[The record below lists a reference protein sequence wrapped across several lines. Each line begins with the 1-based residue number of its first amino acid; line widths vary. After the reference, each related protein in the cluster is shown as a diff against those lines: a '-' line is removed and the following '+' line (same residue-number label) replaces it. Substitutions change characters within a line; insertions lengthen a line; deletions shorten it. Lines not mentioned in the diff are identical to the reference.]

1 MADRDRVLMGVPGY
15 VKLLEGTRLP
25 RMAPIRQSFEAVEAG
40 DPATAIRS
48 AMRAAD
54 CAAKIRPGMSVALT
68 VGSRGMAALD
78 QLVPAIVAELRA
90 AGAEPFIVPSMG
102 SHGGATA
109 EGQMKVLS
117 KLGITEESAG
127 CPIRSS
133 METVEL
139 GQLDNGM
146 PVRIDRL
153 AHEADGIVLFNRIK
167 PHTSFRHQNESGL
180 IKMLAIG
187 LGKQSG
193 ADNCH
198 AWGIDWLGPLIVD
211 MARVKLERASILF
224 GIGTIENA
232 YDRLSEVVVLPPE
245 GMIEAEQPLLQRAMR
260 NLPRLPLGP
269 LDGPLASGPLDVL
282 VVDEIGKEYAGT
294 GMDPN
299 ITGRASSNA
308 LTGGPDIS
316 RIAVLDV
323 SERSAGNANGVA
335 RADVVTDRLFDAFD
349 REAVY
354 ANCLTSNMLNSGALP
369 VSMPDDRS
377 AIMAA
382 VKTCGARDP
391 DAITMLRIPN
401 SLHLEYL
408 LASESLL
415 PELAA
420 RQGIEI
426 IGHPQEMRFDGA
438 GNLDH
443 GIWDGQNK

>member
-1 MADRDRVLMGVPGY
+1 MSVPGY

-25 RMAPIRQSFEAVEAG
+25 RLAPIRQSFAAKEAG
-40 DPATAIRS
+40 DPKAAVQK
-48 AMRAAD
+48 AMQETG
-54 CAAKIRPGMSVALT
+54 CAARVRPGMSVALT

-78 QLVPAIVAELRA
+78 ALVPAIVAELKA

-109 EGQMKVLS
+109 EGQLKVLA
-117 KLGITEESAG
+117 KLGITEASAG

-133 METVEL
+133 METVQIGE
-139 GQLDNGM
+139 LDNGM
-146 PVRIDRL
+146 PVRMDKL
-153 AHEADGIVLFNRIK
+153 AQEADGIVLFNRIK
-167 PHTSFRHQNESGL
+167 PHTSFRFPNESGL

-198 AWGIDWLGPLIVD
+198 AWGIDWLGPLIVE
-211 MARVKLERASILF
+211 MARVKLQRSPILF

-232 YDRLSEVVVLPPE
+232 YDRLSEIVVLPPE
-245 GMIEAEQPLLQRAMR
+245 GMVEAEQPYLQQAMR

-269 LDGPLASGPLDVL
+269 LDEPLASGPLDVL

-308 LTGGPDIS
+308 LTGGPDVA

-323 SERSAGNANGVA
+323 SERSGGNANGVA
-335 RADVVTDRLFDAFD
+335 RADVITDRLFNAFD

-391 DAITMLRIPN
+391 SAITMLRIPN

-408 LASESLL
+408 LASETLL
-415 PELAA
+415 DDLAKRPGIDILSEPE
-420 RQGIEI
+420 
-426 IGHPQEMRFDGA
+426 EMVFDAA
-438 GNLDH
+438 GNLDRQVWSALH
-443 GIWDGQNK
+443 G

>member
-1 MADRDRVLMGVPGY
+1 MGAPGY
-15 VKLLEGTRLP
+15 VKLLAGTRLP
-25 RMAPIRQSFEAVEAG
+25 RMVPIRQTFDAIDAG
-40 DPATAIRS
+40 DPVAALHTA
-48 AMRAAD
+48 MQAAD
-54 CAAKIRPGMSVALT
+54 CAAKIRPGMSIALT
-68 VGSRGMAALD
+68 VGSRGIAALD

-90 AGAEPFIVPSMG
+90 AGAQPFIVPSMG

-109 EGQMKVLS
+109 EGQLKLLS
-117 KLGITEESAG
+117 KLGITEQTAG

-139 GQLDNGM
+139 GRLDNGM
-146 PVRIDRL
+146 PVKIDKL

-167 PHTSFRHQNESGL
+167 PHTSFRHPNESGL

-193 ADNCH
+193 AENCH
-198 AWGIDWLGPLIVD
+198 AWGIDWLGPLVVE
-211 MARVKLERASILF
+211 MARVKLQKAPILF

-232 YDRLSEVVVLPPE
+232 YDRLSEIVVLPPE
-245 GMIEAEQPLLQRAMR
+245 GMVEAEQPLLQRAMR

-269 LDGPLASGPLDVL
+269 MDGPLASGPLDVL

-335 RADVVTDRLFDAFD
+335 RADVITDRLFDAFD

-354 ANCLTSNMLNSGALP
+354 ANCLTSNMLSSGALP
-369 VSMPDDRS
+369 MAMPDDRS

-391 DAITMLRIPN
+391 EATTLLRIPN

-408 LASESLL
+408 LASESML
-415 PELAA
+415 PDLSV
-420 RQGIEI
+420 RPGIEVL
-426 IGHPQEMRFDGA
+426 GEPQEMRFDTA
-438 GNLDH
+438 GNLDRS
-443 GIWDGQNK
+443 IWRDLHE